1 MSTATMTKRPNPPTP
16 EARKD
21 KPINAEFEDRAK
33 DLLRE
38 AMRDQGMTVKE
49 LHERLTA
56 LGVDI
61 SAGGMANKISRGGFS
76 AAFMLQCM
84 EAMGIDFA
92 IHRKAKIH
100 LD

>member
-38 AMRDQGMTVKE
+38 AMRDQGVTVKE

-56 LGVDI
+56 IGVDI

-84 EAMGIDFA
+84 DALGIKLSPSKYVKM
-92 IHRKAKIH
+92 R
-100 LD
+100 